1 MRVTVICDVLGEAN
15 NGTTLA
21 ALNLIRYLRE
31 KGHTVTVVAPGK
43 QTDIAHIE
51 VPILNLGSFCNT
63 ILRKNG
69 VCLAKVDKNIL
80 DQAIRGADVVHL
92 LLPFPLSWA
101 ALKIAQKYGIP
112 CTASFHCQAENI
124 TAHIGLMNN
133 RLVSHWIYKAF
144 YHKVYRY
151 CAAVHYPTDFIRQ
164 VFESQTHPTHA
175 YVISN
180 GVNDMFV
187 PAQVRAPHEKFTI
200 LCSGRYSREKAQGQ
214 LIRAVA
220 KLPYKD
226 RIHVIFAGDGP
237 RKAHLQK
244 LAKKYAVDCEFQFF
258 SRPDLLHKLQNAD
271 LYVHTA
277 LIEIEA
283 IACIEAIC
291 CGLVPV
297 ICNSGR
303 SATRFFAI
311 GEKTLFEP
319 FHIRDLAE
327 KIDYWYNHP
336 AEKEAKSREFESLR
350 GRFAQKSCMER
361 MEAMLLEAA
370 GKR

>member
-1 MRVTVICDVLGEAN
+1 MRVTIICDVLGEAN

-31 KGHTVTVVAPGK
+31 KGHDVTVVAPGK
-43 QTDIAHIE
+43 QDTIEHIE
-51 VPILNLGSFCNT
+51 VPTLNLGSFLNG

-69 VCLAKVDKNIL
+69 VCLAKADKKIL
-80 DQAIRGADVVHL
+80 DTAIKGADVVHL

-101 ALKIAQKYGIP
+101 ALKIAKQYDIP

-124 TAHIGLMNN
+124 TAHVGLMNN

-144 YHKVYRY
+144 YRKVYRY
-151 CAAVHYPTDFIRQ
+151 CAAVHYPTEFIRQ

-187 PAQVRAPHEKFTI
+187 PAESHIQHEKFTI
-200 LCSGRYSREKAQGQ
+200 ICSGRYSREKAQWQ
-214 LIRAVA
+214 LIRAVSQ
-220 KLPYKD
+220 LPYKEK
-226 RIHVIFAGDGP
+226 IHIIFAGDGP
-237 RKAHLQK
+237 RREHLIK
-244 LAKKYAVDCEFQFF
+244 LAKKYGIDCEFQFF
-258 SRPDLLHKLQNAD
+258 SRPELLKRLQNAD

-283 IACIEAIC
+283 ISCIEAIC

-297 ICNSGR
+297 ICNSER
-303 SATRFFAI
+303 SATRFFAL
-311 GEKTLFEP
+311 GEETLFEP
-319 FHIRDLAE
+319 FHTRDLAD
-327 KIDYWYNHP
+327 KIDYWYTHP
-336 AEKEAKSREFESLR
+336 TEKAAKSKEYESLR
-350 GRFAQKSCMER
+350 GRFSQNSCMEKMENML
-361 MEAMLLEAA
+361 MEAAHT
-370 GKR
+370 R

>member
-43 QTDIAHIE
+43 QSDIAHIE
-51 VPILNLGSFCNT
+51 VPTLNLGHFCNE
-63 ILRKNG
+63 ILRQNG
-69 VCLAKVDKNIL
+69 VCLAKVDKTIL
-80 DQAIRGADVVHL
+80 ENAIRGADVVHL
-92 LLPFPLSWA
+92 LLPFPMSWA
-101 ALKIAQKYGIP
+101 AIKITQKYGIP

-144 YHKVYRY
+144 YRKVYRY
-151 CAAVHYPTDFIRQ
+151 CAAVHYPTDFIRN
-164 VFESQTHPTHA
+164 VFESNTHPTHA

-187 PAQVRAPHEKFTI
+187 PPEHREAHEKFTI

-226 RIHVIFAGDGP
+226 KVHVIFAGDGP
-237 RKAHLQK
+237 RKAHLKK
-244 LAKKYAVDCEFQFF
+244 LAKKYGVDCEFQFF
-258 SRPDLLHKLQNAD
+258 SRPELLKRLQNAD

-283 IACIEAIC
+283 IACMEAIC
-291 CGLVPV
+291 CGLVPI
-297 ICNSGR
+297 ICNSPR
-303 SATRFFAI
+303 SATRFFAV
-311 GEKTLFEP
+311 GDKTLFEP
-319 FHIRDLAE
+319 FHTRDLAD
-327 KIDYWYNHP
+327 KIDYWYTHP
-336 AEKEAKSREFESLR
+336 AEKEAESRAFDSLR
-350 GRFAQKSCMER
+350 GRFSQQSCMEKMEKML
-361 MEAMLLEAA
+361 MEAS
-370 GKR
+370 KSR

>member
-43 QTDIAHIE
+43 QNDIECIE
-51 VPILNLGSFCNT
+51 VPTLNLGHICNA

-69 VCLAKVDKNIL
+69 VCLAKVDKRIL
-80 DQAIRGADVVHL
+80 ENAIRDADVVHL
-92 LLPFPLSWA
+92 LLPFPLSRA
-101 ALKIAQKYGIP
+101 SLKIARKYDIS

-124 TAHIGLMNN
+124 TAHFGLMDNH
-133 RLVSHWIYKAF
+133 LVSHWIYKNF
-144 YHKVYRY
+144 YRKVYRY

-164 VFESQTHPTHA
+164 VFESQTHPMHA

-187 PAQVRAPHEKFTI
+187 PPEHKETHEKFTI

-214 LIRAVA
+214 LIRAVG

-226 RIHVIFAGDGP
+226 RIHVILAGDGP

-244 LAKKYAVDCEFQFF
+244 LAKKCGVDCEFQFF
-258 SRPDLLHKLQNAD
+258 SRPELLQRLQNAD

-297 ICNSGR
+297 ICNSTR
-303 SATRFFAI
+303 SATRFFAL
-311 GEKTLFEP
+311 GDKTLFEP
-319 FHIRDLAE
+319 FRTRDLAD
-327 KIDYWYNHP
+327 KIDYWYTHP
-336 AEKEAKSREFESLR
+336 QEKAEKSREFDSLR
-350 GRFAQKSCMER
+350 GRFSQRSCMEKMEKML
-361 MEAMLLEAA
+361 MEAA
-370 GKR
+370 KTR